1 MTGAPPPLRLLA
13 RDPAATRALG
23 ERLGRAATAGDVIAL
38 SGPLGAGK
46 TELARGIA
54 RGLGVVGP
62 VSSPTFVLV
71 AEHEGRVPLFHLDGY
86 RLSGPEDALG
96 AGLLDERRAEGV
108 TVVEWAERL
117 SAALPAGRLEIRLD
131 GSGDDP
137 RTLDCSATDARHA
150 RRRTAAQDRG
160 FEPRA
165 HRRGT
170 LLKRRK
176 KLSLVA
182 AASAS

>member
-86 RLSGPEDALG
+86 RLSG
-96 AGLLDERRAEGV
+96 LLDERRAEGV

-150 RRRTAAQDRG
+150 R
-160 FEPRA
+160 
-165 HRRGT
+165 
-170 LLKRRK
+170 LLEA
-176 KLSLVA
+176 LA
-182 AASAS
+182 